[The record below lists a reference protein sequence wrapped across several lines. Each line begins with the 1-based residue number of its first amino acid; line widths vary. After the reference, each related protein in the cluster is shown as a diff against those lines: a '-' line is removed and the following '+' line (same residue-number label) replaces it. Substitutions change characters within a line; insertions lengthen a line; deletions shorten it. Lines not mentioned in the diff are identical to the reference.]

1 MKFRFWPALQ
11 FATALVL
18 AAAVGPL
25 CPGQERTSGPVRP
38 RPDMTTRD
46 MQRTMERDLL
56 FRELEKMAERG
67 HTTAT
72 RLPPRQL
79 ALAQINEDFTRIQI
93 VNNALAKS
101 LAAGGELDFKAVAE
115 SASEIKKRA
124 GRLREN
130 LLLPEPAED
139 RPKASSGIDAWQL
152 KDALAELDR
161 LVFSFVHNPGFQSV
175 RVIDAEWSAKARSD
189 LERIIELSGR
199 LKKSS
204 ERLHRA
210 AQKSH

>member
-1 MKFRFWPALQ
+1 MNLGFGPALR
-11 FATALVL
+11 FAAALAL
-18 AAAVGPL
+18 AAAFAPL
-25 CPGQERTSGPVRP
+25 CRGQARAPGIRPTRTESS
-38 RPDMTTRD
+38 T
-46 MQRTMERDLL
+46 Q
-56 FRELEKMAERG
+56 RELRRTVERELMYKQMQDSTG
-67 HTTAT
+67 RRPAAANAA
-72 RLPPRQL
+72 RQML
-79 ALAQINEDFTRIQI
+79 LTQINEDFMRIQI

-161 LVFSFVHNPGFQSV
+161 LVFSFVHNPGFRSV